1 MEFFRAT
8 VMPSKKLFRQAGD
21 AFVHKNKSLKVLFII
36 GMVMC
41 LVLAPVL
48 TYISYTTHIN
58 KLYIS
63 PVGIIFIAYYFF
75 GPSYLGNAL
84 FKSQSKK
91 NLNKETLYTFHENEF
106 RLSTV
111 DSNIVHNYSV
121 IEELYETNDLI
132 CLYVNKS
139 AAYII
144 PKDSITNP
152 LCDVRAFLEAKVGKK
167 FVFVKKKSTGAAI
180 AKFIAVIIVSVVL
193 SLFASGVSNVMMDKP
208 QTFSYGEYSITLD
221 KHFYESDE
229 IEGVDYSLISSDATM
244 TVNCYTQE
252 EVDDSLGKENA
263 TLEDATK
270 NYCEDSI
277 IKNAK
282 KVNHYTYNV
291 EFYDTYDD
299 VDYYN
304 LVSVQQ
310 IDSEYWITHIYCEKY
325 MEEEY
330 AEKFEKWISSIQNKT
345 NKA

>member
-1 MEFFRAT
+1 
-8 VMPSKKLFRQAGD
+8 
-21 AFVHKNKSLKVLFII
+21 
-36 GMVMC
+36 
-41 LVLAPVL
+41 
-48 TYISYTTHIN
+48 
-58 KLYIS
+58 
-63 PVGIIFIAYYFF
+63 
-75 GPSYLGNAL
+75 
-84 FKSQSKK
+84 
-91 NLNKETLYTFHENEF
+91 
-106 RLSTV
+106 
-111 DSNIVHNYSV
+111 
-121 IEELYETNDLI
+121 
-132 CLYVNKS
+132 
-139 AAYII
+139 
-144 PKDSITNP
+144 
-152 LCDVRAFLEAKVGKK
+152 
-167 FVFVKKKSTGAAI
+167 
-180 AKFIAVIIVSVVL
+180 
-193 SLFASGVSNVMMDKP
+193 MMDKP

-252 EVDDSLGKENA
+252 EVNDSLGKENA

-304 LVSVQQ
+304 LVNVQQ